1 MFVKNKDKLELWSA
15 GISSCGLIGQGEG
28 KNESK
33 KFAPLDYDKEK
44 ITFEKASLYRN
55 FAMAVTD
62 KGELYAWGVNDK
74 RNLGFADR
82 VNRFSPTEITFFKDY
97 YVHEVQCGYGM
108 SIVSASP
115 RADMEK
121 RQIFVMGHVKGVSQD
136 GITRDGIVHLKDFDN
151 VKYKWMTSGDSVAFM
166 GFEGE
171 DSPTDNVSVH
181 DGYTCEVTKKSP
193 IVGTMHFWKSVSY
206 IFVDF

>member
-15 GISSCGLIGQGEG
+15 GMSSYGLIGQGEG

-44 ITFEKASLYRN
+44 ITFEKASLYGN
-55 FAMAVTD
+55 YAMAVTD
-62 KGELYAWGVNDK
+62 KGELYAWGYNGI
-74 RNLGFADR
+74 RNLGNADYA
-82 VNRFSPTEITFFKDY
+82 NKYSPTEITFFKDY
-97 YVHEVQCGYGM
+97 YVHEVQCGQGM
-108 SIVSASP
+108 SVINASP
-115 RADMEK
+115 RADMDK
-121 RQIFVMGHVKGVSQD
+121 IQIFAMGDVKGVSLD
-136 GITRDGIVHLKDFDN
+136 GVTPDGIVHLKDFDN
-151 VKYKWMTSGDSVAFM
+151 VKYKWMVSREDVVFM

-193 IVGTMHFWKSVSY
+193 IVGTMHFWKSVS
-206 IFVDF
+206 